1 MVTLTMSRKE
11 LSRVEWLLRVKQGEM
26 SLRLASGKMGIS
38 YRQGKRLWRRY
49 HARGEPGL
57 VHGLRGRPSNR
68 KVDDAQRQRVVQ
80 LYQEKYRGFGATLAA
95 ECLWEEDQFD
105 VPVETLR
112 TWLKWAG
119 LWQRR
124 RKSQPHRSWRPRR
137 ERSGELVQI
146 DGSPHDWFEGRGP
159 KAVLMEMVDDATG
172 RTLSRF
178 YEEETTEAAMDLFAR
193 YAAKYG
199 LPQALYS
206 DHDSIYETSLKT
218 STKEALQGEEPLTQ
232 FGRAMKELGVHIILA
247 NSPQAK
253 GRVERRHGVMQD
265 RLIKMMRLKKIND
278 IDSANRFL
286 DGGFLAKEN
295 LKFVKK
301 AACPKD
307 GHRQV
312 PQGIDLKVV
321 LSIQEER
328 VVQNDW
334 TVVWHHRWFQLEPA
348 EQKQRLVKKKVKVC
362 RLLDGTMRLQYR
374 ERELQWKEL
383 PERPARVKVAKPKP
397 MATGKPVRK
406 PKADHPWR
414 KMRAVV

>member
-11 LSRVEWLLRVKQGEM
+11 LSRVEWLVRVKQGEM
-26 SLRLASGKMGIS
+26 SLRAASVKMKVS
-38 YRQGKRLWRRY
+38 YRQAKRLWRRY
-49 HARGEPGL
+49 RVRGASGL
-57 VHGLRGRPSNR
+57 VHGLRGKPSNR
-68 KVDDAQRQRVVQ
+68 KVDDTHRRRVIQ
-80 LYQEKYRGFGATLAA
+80 LYQEKYTGFGATLAA
-95 ECLWEEDQFD
+95 ECLLEEDQIA

-112 TWLKWAG
+112 TWLKREG
-119 LWQRR
+119 LLKRR

-178 YEEETTEAAMDLFAR
+178 YQEETTEAAMDLFAR

-218 STKEALQGEEPLTQ
+218 STEEALRGEEPLTQ

-265 RLIKMMRLKKIND
+265 RLIKKMRLKKISD

-286 DGGFLAKEN
+286 DGGFLTKEN
-295 LKFVKK
+295 VKFVKQ

-307 GHRQV
+307 GHRQI
-312 PQGIDLKVV
+312 PKGIDLNVV

-334 TVVWHHRWFQLEPA
+334 TVVWQNRWFQLAAGEH
-348 EQKQRLVKKKVKVC
+348 KQRLVKKKVLVC
-362 RLLDGTMRLQYR
+362 RLLDGTIRLQYR
-374 ERELQWKEL
+374 GRELQWKEL
-383 PERPARVKVAKPKP
+383 PQRPARKKVARPKP
-397 MATGKPVRK
+397 MVTGKPVRK
-406 PKADHPWR
+406 PRADHPWR
-414 KMRAVV
+414 KIRAVV